1 MTTETMTPEQQYQ
14 QLFEQMY
21 QLCEDN
27 EWGDPFSYARS
38 REIHM
43 AGVLGHTIADD
54 YSGADAFDEDGGAE
68 YKSTIGK
75 SINATYNGI
84 SVQDTWEEQER
95 YLIEDKIG
103 KYKNHYYARYE
114 NGKIVEVWKLDCD
127 DVLAIILPKAK
138 KQYPKKR
145 AGNAKDPRIGVTI
158 SKKEIQTVGVRVK

>member
-1 MTTETMTPEQQYQ
+1 MTPEQKFQEW
-14 QLFEQMY
+14 FEKGY
-21 QLCEDN
+21 QLCAE
-27 EWGDPFSYARS
+27 EGWGDPFSYARS

-43 AGVLGHTIADD
+43 AGVLGHRVADD
-54 YSGADAFDEDGGAE
+54 YSGADAFDEDGGCE
-68 YKSTIGK
+68 YKSTIAN

-103 KYKNHYYARYE
+103 KYKNHYYARYAE
-114 NGKIVEVWKLDCD
+114 GKIVEVWKLDCN
-127 DVLAIILPKAK
+127 DVLAIVLPKAQ

-158 SKKEIQTVGVRVK
+158 SKKEIEAVGTRVK